1 VSQEDVDSRGGSD
14 VDEQLVARIKGR
26 GWFHT
31 IDLGGGLVTPG
42 EPPNPVLEHPEAF
55 PDLRGRTVLDIGA
68 WDGKYSFRAEQAGAT
83 RVVALDHY
91 VWRTNFVLRRA
102 YWDAC
107 EAAGRFPDPS
117 YEGCLEPVLTPG
129 KDGFDLAK
137 EALGSGVEAVVDD
150 FMAMD
155 LTALGQFDVVFLL
168 GVLYHLV
175 NPLGALQRLAR
186 LTKEVAVIE
195 TEAVLIPG
203 HPNRTLLALYPGSEL
218 NGDYTNWFA
227 PTEAAL
233 HAMCRSAGFGRVDTR
248 VLSPIPRPP
257 VWRRY
262 KNRLSRQLPGPV
274 SHRIVV
280 HAFP

>member
-1 VSQEDVDSRGGSD
+1 MTEEAGGSRGGTD

-31 IDLGGGLVTPG
+31 IDLGGGLVTAG
-42 EPPNPVLEHPEAF
+42 EAPNPVLEDPKAF
-55 PDLRGRTVLDIGA
+55 PDLGGRTVLDIGA
-68 WDGKYSFRAEQAGAT
+68 WDGKYSFRAEQAGAA

-117 YEGCLEPVLTPG
+117 SEDCLEPELTPG
-129 KDGFDLAK
+129 KEGFDLAK
-137 EALGSGVEAVVDD
+137 AALNSNVEAVVDD
-150 FMAMD
+150 FMTMD
-155 LTALGQFDVVFLL
+155 LAAIGQFDVVFLL

-175 NPLGALQRLAR
+175 NPLGALQRLAQ

-195 TEAVLIPG
+195 TAAVLVPG
-203 HPNRTLLALYPGSEL
+203 HPNRNLLELYPGDEL
-218 NGDYTNWFA
+218 NGDHTNWFA
-227 PTEAAL
+227 PTEVAL
-233 HAMCRSAGFGRVDTR
+233 HGMCRSAGFGRVETR
-248 VLSPIPRPP
+248 VMSPMPRPP
-257 VWRRY
+257 TWRRY
-262 KNRLSRQLPGPV
+262 LNRLSRELPGPV
-274 SHRIVV
+274 SYRIVV